1 MLRKKLKNIFQNWK
15 NLNSSFLI
23 NLIGFSIGL
32 ACTILIYLWI
42 SDELNFDKFHEKDSQ
57 LFQVMGS
64 TQMSNDI
71 EISWAT
77 SGLLADLLQEEI
89 PEIEYSVTTVTDAE
103 SNILSVDE
111 NSIQSVG
118 LYIGEDFF
126 NLFSYN
132 LIQGKPTEIFPDI
145 NSIILSEELAL
156 KLFNTTNNIV
166 GKVIEMDNKDQLIV
180 SGIFKEMPLNS
191 SVQFDFALPYK
202 RIELQYAGIFAWG
215 QNYFNTYLAF
225 KKGVSIPEINE
236 KISAVYQKHSGSK
249 NTTLFIRPY
258 ADQYL
263 YDNYEGAVQSGGR
276 ITYVRLFS
284 LIAILILV
292 MASIN
297 FINLSTASASK
308 RMKEVGVKKLLG
320 ASRRS
325 LVFDFM
331 IESITIS
338 LFALII
344 SIVIVKLFLPYFNV
358 FVEKQIYL
366 AFELNH
372 ILFIIG
378 ILLSTVLLSGIYPA
392 FYLSGI
398 NSLNA
403 FKGNQSN
410 KLSKLGLRK
419 GLVIL
424 QFAISIILI
433 ASVFI
438 LLRQMNFIYGQNL
451 GYSKD
456 NIIYFEKARDTGENI
471 ETFISELKN
480 IHGVKNVTSTA
491 WSFVG
496 QKASTDGLSW
506 NGKSSDDNMS
516 FGVQQIN
523 YDFFETFGIQL
534 EEGRS
539 FSKNFKS
546 DDSKIIFNEAAIRA
560 MGIEDPIGKNI
571 NVWGRERQI
580 VGIVKDFNYESL
592 HTKINPL
599 FFILKPTNSKKIM
612 VKIEEGME
620 SEVINNVEKKYH
632 EFNPQSS
639 FEYKFLDQEY
649 QSLYVA
655 EKKVIIL
662 SKYFAGIAILISC
675 LGLLGL
681 AIFTTEQRRK
691 EIGIRKVNGATIS
704 EILIMLNKDF
714 LKWVVIAF
722 VIATPIVYYAMYQWL
737 QGFAY
742 KIELSW
748 WIFALAGCLA
758 IIIAMI
764 TVSLQ
769 TFWAA
774 RRNPVESLRYE

>member
-1 MLRKKLKNIFQNWK
+1 MLRKKLMNILQNWK

-23 NLIGFSIGL
+23 NMIGLSIGL

-132 LIQGKPTEIFPDI
+132 LIQGKPTEIFPNI

-166 GKVIEMDNKDQLIV
+166 GKVIEMDHKDQLIV

-215 QNYFNTYLAF
+215 QNYFNTYLAL

-308 RMKEVGVKKLLG
+308 RMKEVGLKKILG
-320 ASRRS
+320 ASRKS

-366 AFELNH
+366 VFELNH

-403 FKGNQSN
+403 FKGNQSY
-410 KLSKLGLRK
+410 KLRK

-438 LLRQMNFIYGQNL
+438 LLRQMNFIYGQDL

-620 SEVINNVEKKYH
+620 SDVINNVEKKYH

-655 EKKVIIL
+655 EKRVIIL

-704 EILIMLNKDF
+704 EIIIMLNKDF
-714 LKWVVIAF
+714 LKWVSIAF

-737 QGFAY
+737 QRFAY
-742 KIELSW
+742 RIELSW
-748 WIFALAGCLA
+748 WIFILAGCLA
-758 IIIAMI
+758 MIIAMV

>member
-1 MLRKKLKNIFQNWK
+1 MLRKKIKNILQNWK

-23 NLIGFSIGL
+23 NMTGLSIGL
-32 ACTILIYLWI
+32 ACTIFIYLWI

-118 LYIGEDFF
+118 LFIGEDFF

-215 QNYFNTYLAF
+215 QNYFNTYLAL

-308 RMKEVGVKKLLG
+308 RMKEVGLKKIFG
-320 ASRRS
+320 ASRKS

-366 AFELNH
+366 VFELNY

-410 KLSKLGLRK
+410 KLNKLGLRK

-438 LLRQMNFIYGQNL
+438 LLRQMNFIYGQDL

-456 NIIYFEKARDTGENI
+456 NIIYFEKARDTGENT

-506 NGKSSDDNMS
+506 NGKSSDDNVS

-546 DDSKIIFNEAAIRA
+546 DDSKIIFNEAAIKA

-580 VGIVKDFNYESL
+580 VGIVKNFNYESL

-620 SEVINNVEKKYH
+620 SDVINNVEKKYH

-655 EKKVIIL
+655 EKRVIIL

-681 AIFTTEQRRK
+681 AIYTTQQRRK

-704 EILIMLNKDF
+704 EIIIMLNRDF
-714 LKWVVIAF
+714 LKWVFIAF
-722 VIATPIVYYAMYQWL
+722 IIATPIVYYAMYQWL
-737 QGFAY
+737 QRFAY
-742 KIELSW
+742 RIELSW
-748 WIFALAGCLA
+748 WIFALAGCMA
-758 IIIAMI
+758 MIIAMV

-769 TFWAA
+769 TLWAA

>member
-1 MLRKKLKNIFQNWK
+1 MLRKKLMNILQNWK

-23 NLIGFSIGL
+23 NMIGLSIGL

-132 LIQGKPTEIFPDI
+132 LIQGKPTEIFPNI

-166 GKVIEMDNKDQLIV
+166 GKVIEMDHKDQLIV

-215 QNYFNTYLAF
+215 QNYFNTYLAL

-308 RMKEVGVKKLLG
+308 RMKEVGLKKILG
-320 ASRRS
+320 ASRKS

-366 AFELNH
+366 VFELNH

-403 FKGNQSN
+403 FKGNQSY
-410 KLSKLGLRK
+410 KLRK

-438 LLRQMNFIYGQNL
+438 LLRQMNFIYGQDL
-451 GYSKD
+451 GYCKD

-546 DDSKIIFNEAAIRA
+546 DDSKIIFNEAAIRV

-620 SEVINNVEKKYH
+620 SDVINNVEKKYH

-655 EKKVIIL
+655 EKRVIIL

-704 EILIMLNKDF
+704 EIIIMLNKDF
-714 LKWVVIAF
+714 LKWVSIAF

-737 QGFAY
+737 QRFAY
-742 KIELSW
+742 RIELSW
-748 WIFALAGCLA
+748 WIFILAGCLA
-758 IIIAMI
+758 MIIAMV

>member
-1 MLRKKLKNIFQNWK
+1 MLRKKLMNILQNWK

-23 NLIGFSIGL
+23 NMIGLSIGL

-132 LIQGKPTEIFPDI
+132 LIQGKPTEIFPNI

-166 GKVIEMDNKDQLIV
+166 GKVIEMDHKDQLIV

-215 QNYFNTYLAF
+215 QNYFNTYLAL

-308 RMKEVGVKKLLG
+308 RMKEVGLKKILG
-320 ASRRS
+320 ASRKS

-366 AFELNH
+366 VFELNH

-403 FKGNQSN
+403 FKGNQSY
-410 KLSKLGLRK
+410 KLRK

-438 LLRQMNFIYGQNL
+438 LLRQMNFIYGQDL
-451 GYSKD
+451 GYCKD

-620 SEVINNVEKKYH
+620 SDVINNVEKKYH

-655 EKKVIIL
+655 EKRVIIL

-704 EILIMLNKDF
+704 EIIIMLNKDF
-714 LKWVVIAF
+714 LKWVSIAF

-737 QGFAY
+737 QRFAY
-742 KIELSW
+742 RIELSW
-748 WIFALAGCLA
+748 WIFILAGCLA
-758 IIIAMI
+758 MIIAMV